1 MLKRLIAPI
10 MVAGALSIGAA
21 APAVAQP
28 IFQNGL
34 VNVALG
40 NVTIQVPV
48 AVAANIC
55 DVNVGVLVGDL
66 RDEGSADCDSEAISN
81 AEVTTGP
88 PSTPI
93 VQNGLVNVAIGD
105 VTVQIPIAAAL
116 NVCDVNLAVLVG
128 DFFDDGDATCEAVAG
143 GGASG

>member
-1 MLKRLIAPI
+1 MSSP
-10 MVAGALSIGAA
+10 SEPPAA
-21 APAVAQP
+21 AQP
-28 IFQNGL
+28 IFQSGL

-40 NVTIQVPV
+40 DVTIQVPV

-66 RDEGSADCDSEAISN
+66 RDDGSADCDSEAISD

-93 VQNGLVNVAIGD
+93 VQQGLVNVAIGD
-105 VTVQIPIAAAL
+105 VTVQVPIAAAL
-116 NVCDVNLAVLVG
+116 NLCDVNLAILGG
-128 DFFDDGDATCEAVAG
+128 DFFDDGDADCIATAG
-143 GGASG
+143 SGASG